1 MTRRLTLNT
10 RILGLM
16 LALTLL
22 AGAFTVLTPGT
33 AEALPNYETH
43 TWYYSNAA
51 HTTLVGERHLF
62 CDGSKE
68 GSWGVTSS
76 YKVASTPY
84 VCSTYPF

>member
-1 MTRRLTLNT
+1 MIRRLTLNP

-16 LALTLL
+16 LALALL

-33 AEALPNYETH
+33 AEALPHYETH
-43 TWYYSNAA
+43 TWYYSDST
-51 HTTLVGERHLF
+51 HTTLVGERHLY

-76 YKVASTPY
+76 YKVSSTPY
-84 VCSTYPF
+84 ACSTYPF